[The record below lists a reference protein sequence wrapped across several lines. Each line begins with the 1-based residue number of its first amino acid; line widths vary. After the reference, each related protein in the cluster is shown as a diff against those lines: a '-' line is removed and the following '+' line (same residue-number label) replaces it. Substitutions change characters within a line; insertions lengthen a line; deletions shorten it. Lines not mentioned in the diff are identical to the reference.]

1 MIGDKKMENTTQKEK
16 NMQIYPLY
24 KMFGWDLLFYYAII
38 FLFLTQVKKLSPA
51 DVLLTEAAYP
61 IFKLLL
67 FIPLTAFIEKKGKR
81 SSLILAN
88 SSIVLSIAILIFAQN
103 IWYVFIAQFF
113 SALGYVIKGIC
124 ETNMLYDSI
133 PRTSKRGSIFAKID
147 GKATSYYYYINAITS
162 FVAGFLYIINPYIP
176 MVLCLTI
183 CIMATVI
190 CSEFK
195 EIDDVETVEDGKKYI
210 KDTKNSFKF
219 ILQSPRLRSLI
230 LFGAMFYGLLAIL
243 ITLRNSLL
251 KDIGLPEQYFGIIF
265 AVLGIISG
273 IATKN
278 QYKFHNKFKNKTLT
292 VLSIPVTIS
301 CIILGAVANSNMPFR
316 IIISIV
322 TFLYVVQYIMKGP
335 FYILIKRYLN
345 NFTTHKIRNKIS
357 SLYNLIEN
365 ILRSVVTLGTSI
377 LLRFTNTAN
386 ALLIIG
392 SIYTIILGILLIS
405 MNSKVGLKLEEYT
418 EKDIKFLNL
427 K

>member
-176 MVLCLTI
+176 MALCLTI

-251 KDIGLPEQYFGIIF
+251 KDIGLPEQYFGVIF

-365 ILRSVVTLGTSI
+365 ILRSVVALGTSI

-392 SIYTIILGILLIS
+392 SIYTIILGLLLIS
-405 MNSKVGLKLEEYT
+405 MKSKVGLKLEEYT